1 MGQNGVPQPQMPNQ
15 AASALGGMTA
25 AAVNPGEQTKVVQAT
40 GTGAQTSTP

>member
-25 AAVNPGEQTKVVQAT
+25 AAVNPGEVTKSVQAT
-40 GTGAQTSTP
+40 GVGPEVSTP